1 MSGTMST
8 PFPIDQ
14 EPPREV
20 MAGEYV
26 LGLLSADQRLAA
38 EQRVATDGQFAQ
50 AVTQW
55 QEHLA
60 PLLDEIAAVTPPGQ
74 VWARIRQTLGFDT
87 PLHAVASAPSAT
99 PPSGTPKPA
108 VWNSVRFWRWASAA
122 GLATAAVC
130 VLALLNLRTPPAAV
144 QPPPGTGTVVQT
156 PVTPPATTTAPAT
169 GIAMTSTLATEDGRP
184 GYVALMDA
192 DKHTITVTPLD
203 RTATADKVPELWLI
217 TPDGK
222 AHSMGTFDDQRAR
235 RAQIPDQLMP
245 MLSNE
250 AILAVTL
257 EPPGGAP
264 GGIATGTVVAK
275 GGISTLAMAP

>member
-1 MSGTMST
+1 MST

-14 EPPREV
+14 EPPRDV
-20 MAGEYV
+20 LAGEYV
-26 LGLLSADQRLAA
+26 LGLLSADERLAA

-87 PLHAVASAPSAT
+87 PLHAVPPAPSASAPT
-99 PPSGTPKPA
+99 TA
-108 VWNSVRFWRWASAA
+108 VWNSVRFWRWASAG

-130 VLALLNLRTPPAAV
+130 LLALLNLRTQPALVSPPQA
-144 QPPPGTGTVVQT
+144 TGPVVQT
-156 PVTPPATTTAPAT
+156 PVTPPAATTAPAT

-264 GGIATGTVVAK
+264 GGVATGTVVAK

>member
-1 MSGTMST
+1 MST

-14 EPPREV
+14 EPPRDV
-20 MAGEYV
+20 LAGEYV
-26 LGLLSADQRLAA
+26 LGLLSADERLAA
-38 EQRVATDGQFAQ
+38 EQRIATDAAFAQ
-50 AVTQW
+50 AVLQW

-60 PLLDEIAAVTPPGQ
+60 PLLEEIAAVTPPDQ
-74 VWARIRQTLGFDT
+74 VWARVRQTLGFDT
-87 PLHAVASAPSAT
+87 PLRAVPAAAPAGTGT
-99 PPSGTPKPA
+99 PPAPL
-108 VWNSVRFWRWASAA
+108 WNNVRFWRWASAA
-122 GLATAAVC
+122 GVATAAVC
-130 VLALLNLRTPPAAV
+130 VLALLNLRTAPT
-144 QPPPGTGTVVQT
+144 QPPRGTPVVQT
-156 PVTPPATTTAPAT
+156 PVTPPAATTPPAT

-264 GGIATGTVVAK
+264 GGVATGTVVAK

>member
-1 MSGTMST
+1 MST

-14 EPPREV
+14 EPPRDV
-20 MAGEYV
+20 LAGEYV
-26 LGLLSADQRLAA
+26 LGLLSADERLAA
-38 EQRVATDGQFAQ
+38 EQRIATDGQFAQ
-50 AVTQW
+50 AVLQW
-55 QEHLA
+55 QELLA
-60 PLLDEIAAVTPPGQ
+60 PLLEEIAAVTPPDQ
-74 VWARIRQTLGFDT
+74 VWARVRQTLGFDA
-87 PLHAVASAPSAT
+87 PLRAVSSAAPSTAT
-99 PPSGTPKPA
+99 APTAPL
-108 VWNSVRFWRWASAA
+108 WNSVRFWRWASAG

-130 VLALLNLRTPPAAV
+130 VLALLNLRTPQAPV
-144 QPPPGTGTVVQT
+144 QPPATGPVVQT
-156 PVTPPATTTAPAT
+156 TATPPPATNPPAAT

-192 DKHTITVTPLD
+192 DEHTITVTPLD

-264 GGIATGTVVAK
+264 GGVATGTVVAK

>member
-14 EPPREV
+14 ETPRDV
-20 MAGEYV
+20 LAGEYV
-26 LGLLSADQRLAA
+26 LGLLSVEERLAA
-38 EQRVATDGQFAQ
+38 AQRVATDGQFAQ
-50 AVTQW
+50 AVVQW
-55 QEHLA
+55 QELLA
-60 PLLDEIAAVTPPGQ
+60 PLLEEIVAETPPDH
-74 VWARIRQTLGFDT
+74 VWARVRQTLGFDT
-87 PLHAVASAPSAT
+87 PLRAVPSAAPVSPNT
-99 PPSGTPKPA
+99 PA
-108 VWNSVRFWRWASAA
+108 VPLWNNVRFWRWASVG

-130 VLALLNLRTPPAAV
+130 VLALLNVRTPPEAV
-144 QPPPGTGTVVQT
+144 QPPPTGEVVQT
-156 PVTPPATTTAPAT
+156 PVTPPAPHPPAAT

-203 RTATADKVPELWLI
+203 RTATVGKVPELWLI

-250 AILAVTL
+250 ALLAVTL

-264 GGIATGTVVAK
+264 GGVATGTVVAK
-275 GGISTLAMAP
+275 GGISTLAMVP

>member
-1 MSGTMST
+1 MST

-14 EPPREV
+14 EPPRDV
-20 MAGEYV
+20 LAGEYV
-26 LGLLSADQRLAA
+26 LGLLSAEERLAA
-38 EQRVATDGQFAQ
+38 EQRVATDDQFAQ
-50 AVTQW
+50 AVLQW
-55 QEHLA
+55 QELLA
-60 PLLDEIAAVTPPGQ
+60 PLLEEIAAETPTDQ
-74 VWARIRQTLGFDT
+74 VWARVRQTLGFDT
-87 PLHAVASAPSAT
+87 PLRAVPSAV
-99 PPSGTPKPA
+99 PVSSNAPA
-108 VWNSVRFWRWASAA
+108 APLWNNVRFWRWASVG

-130 VLALLNLRTPPAAV
+130 VLALLNVRTPSAPV
-144 QPPPGTGTVVQT
+144 QPPPSGEVVQT
-156 PVTPPATTTAPAT
+156 PVTQPQTTKPPAAT

-203 RTATADKVPELWLI
+203 RTATVDKVPELWLI

-245 MLSNE
+245 MLSND
-250 AILAVTL
+250 ALLAVTL

-264 GGIATGTVVAK
+264 GGVATGTVVAK

>member
-1 MSGTMST
+1 MST

-14 EPPREV
+14 EPPRDV
-20 MAGEYV
+20 LAGEYV
-26 LGLLSADQRLAA
+26 LGLLSADERLAI
-38 EQRVATDGQFAQ
+38 EQRIATDAAFAQ
-50 AVTQW
+50 AVLQW

-60 PLLDEIAAVTPPGQ
+60 PLLEDIAAVTPPDQ
-74 VWARIRQTLGFDT
+74 IWVRVRQTLGFDT
-87 PLHAVASAPSAT
+87 PLRAVPVAT
-99 PPSGTPKPA
+99 PAVTGTPARPL
-108 VWNSVRFWRWASAA
+108 WNNVRLWRWTTAA

-130 VLALLNLRTPPAAV
+130 VLALLNLRTAPTPD
-144 QPPPGTGTVVQT
+144 QPRQTPVVQT
-156 PVTPPATTTAPAT
+156 PATPPATTTPPAT

-192 DKHTITVTPLD
+192 DQHTITVTPLD

-222 AHSMGTFDDQRAR
+222 AHSMGTFDDQRAH
-235 RAQIPDQLMP
+235 RAQIPDRLMP

-264 GGIATGTVVAK
+264 GGVATGTVVAK

>member
-1 MSGTMST
+1 
-8 PFPIDQ
+8 P
-14 EPPREV
+14 V
-20 MAGEYV
+20 
-26 LGLLSADQRLAA
+26 AA
-38 EQRVATDGQFAQ
+38 ERCK
-50 AVTQW
+50 
-55 QEHLA
+55 EN
-60 PLLDEIAAVTPPGQ
+60 TP
-74 VWARIRQTLGFDT
+74 
-87 PLHAVASAPSAT
+87 
-99 PPSGTPKPA
+99 
-108 VWNSVRFWRWASAA
+108 
-122 GLATAAVC
+122 
-130 VLALLNLRTPPAAV
+130 
-144 QPPPGTGTVVQT
+144 
-156 PVTPPATTTAPAT
+156 PPATNPPAAT

-264 GGIATGTVVAK
+264 GGVATGTVVAK

>member
-1 MSGTMST
+1 MST

-14 EPPREV
+14 EPPRDV
-20 MAGEYV
+20 LAGEYV
-26 LGLLSADQRLAA
+26 LGLLSADERLAA
-38 EQRVATDGQFAQ
+38 EQRIATDSQFAQ
-50 AVTQW
+50 AVSQW
-55 QEHLA
+55 QAHLA
-60 PLLDEIAAVTPPGQ
+60 PLLEEIAAVRPPDQ
-74 VWARIRQTLGFDT
+74 LWARVHQTLGLDM
-87 PLHAVASAPSAT
+87 PLRAAPLAAHATDATTNAQAAPL
-99 PPSGTPKPA
+99 
-108 VWNSVRFWRWASAA
+108 WNSVRFWRWVSTA

-130 VLALLNLRTPPAAV
+130 VLALSNVRMPPAPV
-144 QPPPGTGTVVQT
+144 QPPVAGPVVQT
-156 PVTPPATTTAPAT
+156 PVAPPAATTPPAT

-192 DKHTITVTPLD
+192 DKHTIMVTPLN

-264 GGIATGTVVAK
+264 GGVATGTVVAK

>member
-1 MSGTMST
+1 MST

-14 EPPREV
+14 EPPRDV
-20 MAGEYV
+20 LAGEYV
-26 LGLLSADQRLAA
+26 LGLLSAEERLAA
-38 EQRVATDGQFAQ
+38 EQRIATDGQFAQ
-50 AVTQW
+50 AVLQW
-55 QEHLA
+55 QDLLA
-60 PLLDEIAAVTPPGQ
+60 PLLEEISAVTPPDQ
-74 VWARIRQTLGFDT
+74 VWAQVRQTLGFDT
-87 PLHAVASAPSAT
+87 PLLAVTSAAPAAT
-99 PPSGTPKPA
+99 TGKPA
-108 VWNSVRFWRWASAA
+108 APLWNNVRVWRWASAG

-130 VLALLNLRTPPAAV
+130 VLALLNLRTPPAPV
-144 QPPPGTGTVVQT
+144 PPVGDTPVVQT
-156 PVTPPATTTAPAT
+156 PVTPPVATTPPAT

-222 AHSMGTFDDQRAR
+222 AHSMGIFDDQRAR

-264 GGIATGTVVAK
+264 GGVATGTVVAK

>member
-1 MSGTMST
+1 MST

-20 MAGEYV
+20 LAGEYV
-26 LGLLSADQRLAA
+26 LGLLSTQERLAA
-38 EQRVATDGQFAQ
+38 EQRIATDSQFAQ
-50 AVTQW
+50 AVLQW
-55 QEHLA
+55 QELLM
-60 PLLDEIAAVTPPGQ
+60 PLLEDIMAQTPPAQ
-74 VWARIRQTLGFDT
+74 VWAGVRRTLGFDT
-87 PLHAVASAPSAT
+87 PLHALPPAAPVSTYAPVAPW
-99 PPSGTPKPA
+99 
-108 VWNSVRFWRWASAA
+108 WNSVRFWRWASAA

-130 VLALLNLRTPPAAV
+130 VLMLLNLRTQPAPV
-144 QPPPGTGTVVQT
+144 QPPATGPVVQT
-156 PVTPPATTTAPAT
+156 PATPPQTANSPATT

-203 RTATADKVPELWLI
+203 RTATTGKVPEVWLI

-222 AHSMGTFDDQRAR
+222 AHSMGTFDDQHAH
-235 RAQIPDQLMP
+235 RAQIPEELLP

-264 GGIATGTVVAK
+264 GGVATGTVVAK

>member
-14 EPPREV
+14 EPPRDV
-20 MAGEYV
+20 LAGEYV
-26 LGLLSADQRLAA
+26 LGLLSAEERLAA
-38 EQRVATDGQFAQ
+38 EQRIATDDQFAQ
-50 AVTQW
+50 AVLQW
-55 QEHLA
+55 QELLA
-60 PLLDEIAAVTPPGQ
+60 PLLEEIVAQTPPDQ
-74 VWARIRQTLGFDT
+74 VWVRVRQALGFDK
-87 PLHAVASAPSAT
+87 PLRAVPSAAPVSTSAPAA
-99 PPSGTPKPA
+99 PL
-108 VWNSVRFWRWASAA
+108 WNSVRFWRWASVG

-130 VLALLNLRTPPAAV
+130 VLALLNLRTPPAPL
-144 QPPPGTGTVVQT
+144 QPPSTGEVVQT
-156 PVTPPATTTAPAT
+156 PVTPPATNPPAAT

-203 RTATADKVPELWLI
+203 RTATAGKVPELWLI

-264 GGIATGTVVAK
+264 GGVATGTVVAK

>member
-1 MSGTMST
+1 MST

-14 EPPREV
+14 EPPRDV
-20 MAGEYV
+20 LAGEYV
-26 LGLLSADQRLAA
+26 LGLLSAEERLAA
-38 EQRVATDGQFAQ
+38 EQRIATDAQFAQ
-50 AVTQW
+50 AVVQW
-55 QEHLA
+55 QDLLA
-60 PLLDEIAAVTPPGQ
+60 PLLEDIAAVTPPDQ
-74 VWARIRQTLGFDT
+74 VWAQVRKTLGFDT
-87 PLHAVASAPSAT
+87 PLRAVTPAAPAAT
-99 PPSGTPKPA
+99 TSKPA
-108 VWNSVRFWRWASAA
+108 APLWNNVRVWRWASAG

-130 VLALLNLRTPPAAV
+130 VLALLNLRTPPAPV
-144 QPPPGTGTVVQT
+144 PPIGNTQVVQN
-156 PVTPPATTTAPAT
+156 PVTPPAATTPPET

-264 GGIATGTVVAK
+264 GGVATGTVVAK

>member
-1 MSGTMST
+1 MST
-8 PFPIDQ
+8 PFPVDQ

-20 MAGEYV
+20 FAGEYV
-26 LGLLSADQRLAA
+26 LGLLSAEERLAA
-38 EQRVATDGQFAQ
+38 EQRVATDQQFAQ
-50 AVTQW
+50 AVLQW
-55 QEHLA
+55 QELLA
-60 PLLDEIAAVTPPGQ
+60 PLLEEIIAQTPPDQ
-74 VWARIRQTLGFDT
+74 VWARVRQTLGLDT
-87 PLHAVASAPSAT
+87 PVRALPSAT
-99 PPSGTPKPA
+99 PLSTHAPTAPW
-108 VWNSVRFWRWASAA
+108 WNSVRFWRWASAA
-122 GLATAAVC
+122 SLATAAVC
-130 VLALLNLRTPPAAV
+130 VLVLLNVRTHPAPV
-144 QPPPGTGTVVQT
+144 QPPATGQVAQT
-156 PVTPPATTTAPAT
+156 PATPPQTAKPPATN

-203 RTATADKVPELWLI
+203 RTATADKVPQVWLI

-222 AHSMGTFDDQRAR
+222 AHSMGTFDDQHAH
-235 RAQIPDQLMP
+235 RAQIPEELLP

-264 GGIATGTVVAK
+264 GGVATGAVVAK

>member
-1 MSGTMST
+1 MST

-14 EPPREV
+14 EPPRDV
-20 MAGEYV
+20 LAGEYV

-87 PLHAVASAPSAT
+87 PLHAVTSAPSAT

-144 QPPPGTGTVVQT
+144 QPPPGTGPVVQT

>member
-1 MSGTMST
+1 MSGKMST

-14 EPPREV
+14 EPPRDV
-20 MAGEYV
+20 LAGEYV
-26 LGLLSADQRLAA
+26 LGLLSADDRLAV
-38 EQRVATDGQFAQ
+38 EQRIATDAQFAQ
-50 AVTQW
+50 AVAQW

-60 PLLDEIAAVTPPGQ
+60 PLLAEITAVTPADQ
-74 VWARIRQTLGFDT
+74 VWARVRQALGFDT
-87 PLHAVASAPSAT
+87 PLHAVPAPGVQSPA
-99 PPSGTPKPA
+99 PPAA
-108 VWNSVRFWRWASAA
+108 VPLWNSVRFWRWASAG

-130 VLALLNLRTPPAAV
+130 VLALLSVRAPPTAPPSGPVQNTPIVQTPPAK
-144 QPPPGTGTVVQT
+144 P
-156 PVTPPATTTAPAT
+156 PAT
-169 GIAMTSTLATEDGRP
+169 GIAMTSTLATADGRP

-192 DKHTITVTPLD
+192 DKQVITVTPLD
-203 RTATADKVPELWLI
+203 RTATAGKVPELWLI

-222 AHSMGTFDDQRAR
+222 AHSMGVFDDQRAR
-235 RAQIPDQLMP
+235 RASIPAPLMP

-264 GGIATGTVVAK
+264 GGVATGTVVAK

>member
-1 MSGTMST
+1 MST

-14 EPPREV
+14 EPPRDV
-20 MAGEYV
+20 LAGEYV
-26 LGLLSADQRLAA
+26 LGLLGAEERLVA
-38 EQRVATDGQFAQ
+38 EQRVATDSQFAQ
-50 AVTQW
+50 AVAQW

-60 PLLDEIAAVTPPGQ
+60 PLLEEIAAVTPPGQ
-74 VWARIRQTLGFDT
+74 VWARVRQTLGFDT
-87 PLHAVASAPSAT
+87 PLHAVTSAPPASSAST
-99 PPSGTPKPA
+99 PSAPL
-108 VWNSVRFWRWASAA
+108 WNSVRFWRWASAG

-130 VLALLNLRTPPAAV
+130 VLALLNLRTQPAPE
-144 QPPPGTGTVVQT
+144 QPPVAGPVVQT
-156 PVTPPATTTAPAT
+156 PVTPPAVTPPPAAT

-203 RTATADKVPELWLI
+203 RTATADKVPEVWLI

-264 GGIATGTVVAK
+264 GGVATGTVVAK

>member
-1 MSGTMST
+1 MST

-14 EPPREV
+14 EPPRDV
-20 MAGEYV
+20 LAGEYV
-26 LGLLSADQRLAA
+26 LGLLSAEERLAA
-38 EQRVATDGQFAQ
+38 EQRIATDGQFAQ
-50 AVTQW
+50 AVLQW
-55 QEHLA
+55 QDLLA
-60 PLLDEIAAVTPPGQ
+60 PLLEEISAVTPPDQ
-74 VWARIRQTLGFDT
+74 VWAQVRQTLGFDT
-87 PLHAVASAPSAT
+87 PLRAVTSAAPVAT
-99 PPSGTPKPA
+99 TDKPA
-108 VWNSVRFWRWASAA
+108 APLWNNVRVWRWASAG

-130 VLALLNLRTPPAAV
+130 VLALLNLRTPPAPV
-144 QPPPGTGTVVQT
+144 PPVGDTPVVQT
-156 PVTPPATTTAPAT
+156 PVTPPAATTPPAT

-222 AHSMGTFDDQRAR
+222 AHSMGIFDDQRAR

-264 GGIATGTVVAK
+264 GGVATGTVVAK

>member
-1 MSGTMST
+1 MST

-14 EPPREV
+14 EPPRDV
-20 MAGEYV
+20 LAGEYV
-26 LGLLSADQRLAA
+26 LGLLRAEERLAA
-38 EQRVATDGQFAQ
+38 EQRIATDGQFAQ
-50 AVTQW
+50 AVLQW
-55 QEHLA
+55 QAHLA
-60 PLLDEIAAVTPPGQ
+60 PLLEEIAAVTPPDQ
-74 VWARIRQTLGFDT
+74 VWAQVRQSLGFDT
-87 PLHAVASAPSAT
+87 PLRAVPSAT
-99 PPSGTPKPA
+99 PAMTTAPVAPL
-108 VWNSVRFWRWASAA
+108 WNNVRFWRWASA
-122 GLATAAVC
+122 GGVATAAVC
-130 VLALLNLRTPPAAV
+130 VLALLTLRTPQAPV
-144 QPPPGTGTVVQT
+144 PPPTSGPVVQT
-156 PVTPPATTTAPAT
+156 PVTPPAVTPPPAT

-264 GGIATGTVVAK
+264 GGVATGTVVAK

>member
-1 MSGTMST
+1 MST

-14 EPPREV
+14 EPPRDV
-20 MAGEYV
+20 LAGEYV
-26 LGLLSADQRLAA
+26 LGLLSADERLAA
-38 EQRVATDGQFAQ
+38 EQRIATDAPFAQ
-50 AVTQW
+50 AVLQW
-55 QEHLA
+55 EDHLA
-60 PLLDEIAAVTPPGQ
+60 PLLEEIAAVTPPDQ
-74 VWARIRQTLGFDT
+74 VWARVRQTLGFDT
-87 PLHAVASAPSAT
+87 PLRAVPVAAPASTGT
-99 PPSGTPKPA
+99 PPAPL
-108 VWNSVRFWRWASAA
+108 WNNLRFWRGASAA
-122 GLATAAVC
+122 GVATAAVC
-130 VLALLNLRTPPAAV
+130 VLALFNLRTAPV
-144 QPPPGTGTVVQT
+144 QPLPRDTPVLQT
-156 PVTPPATTTAPAT
+156 PVTPPAATTPPAT

-264 GGIATGTVVAK
+264 GGVATGTVVAK

>member
-1 MSGTMST
+1 MST

-14 EPPREV
+14 EPPRDV
-20 MAGEYV
+20 LAGEYV
-26 LGLLSADQRLAA
+26 LGLLSAEERLAA
-38 EQRVATDGQFAQ
+38 EQRIATDGQFAQ
-50 AVTQW
+50 AVLQW
-55 QEHLA
+55 QELLS
-60 PLLDEIAAVTPPGQ
+60 PLLEEIVAQTPPDQ
-74 VWARIRQTLGFDT
+74 VWVRVRQALGFDT
-87 PLHAVASAPSAT
+87 PLRAVPSAA
-99 PPSGTPKPA
+99 PVGTSVPA
-108 VWNSVRFWRWASAA
+108 APLWNSVRFWRWASVG

-130 VLALLNLRTPPAAV
+130 VLALLNVRTPPAPV
-144 QPPPGTGTVVQT
+144 QPPPTGEVAQT
-156 PVTPPATTTAPAT
+156 PPPPPATNPPAAT

-264 GGIATGTVVAK
+264 GGVATGTVVAK

>member
-1 MSGTMST
+1 MST

-14 EPPREV
+14 EPPRDV
-20 MAGEYV
+20 LAGEYV

-144 QPPPGTGTVVQT
+144 QPPPGTG
-156 PVTPPATTTAPAT
+156 
-169 GIAMTSTLATEDGRP
+169 IAMTSTLATEDGRP

>member
-1 MSGTMST
+1 MST

-14 EPPREV
+14 EPPRDV
-20 MAGEYV
+20 LAGEYV
-26 LGLLSADQRLAA
+26 LGLLSADERLAA

-74 VWARIRQTLGFDT
+74 VWARIRHTLGFDT
-87 PLHAVASAPSAT
+87 PLRTVTSAPPAGAPRT
-99 PPSGTPKPA
+99 P
-108 VWNSVRFWRWASAA
+108 VWNSVRFWRWASAG

-144 QPPPGTGTVVQT
+144 QPPGNGPVVQT
-156 PVTPPATTTAPAT
+156 PVTPPAATTAPAT

-264 GGIATGTVVAK
+264 GGVATGTVVAK

>member
-14 EPPREV
+14 EPPRDV
-20 MAGEYV
+20 LAGEYV
-26 LGLLSADQRLAA
+26 LGLLGADERLAA
-38 EQRVATDGQFAQ
+38 EQRIATDSQFDQ
-50 AVTQW
+50 AVLQW
-55 QEHLA
+55 QQHLM
-60 PLLDEIAAVTPPGQ
+60 PLLDEIAAVTPSDQLWP
-74 VWARIRQTLGFDT
+74 RIRQTLGFDT
-87 PLHAVASAPSAT
+87 PLRAVAAASSTTTSAT
-99 PPSGTPKPA
+99 PL
-108 VWNSVRFWRWASAA
+108 WNSVRFWRWASAG

-130 VLALLNLRTPPAAV
+130 VLALLNVNTPPAPV
-144 QPPPGTGTVVQT
+144 QPPVTGPVVQAP
-156 PVTPPATTTAPAT
+156 PVTTPAIPATPPAT
-169 GIAMTSTLATEDGRP
+169 GIAMTATLATEDGRP

-217 TPDGK
+217 TADGK
-222 AHSMGTFDDQRAR
+222 PHSMGTFDDQRAR

-250 AILAVTL
+250 ALLAVTL
-257 EPPGGAP
+257 EPLGGAP
-264 GGIATGTVVAK
+264 GGIPTGTVVAK

>member
-1 MSGTMST
+1 MST

-14 EPPREV
+14 EPPRDV
-20 MAGEYV
+20 LAGEYV
-26 LGLLSADQRLAA
+26 LGLLSADDRLAV
-38 EQRVATDGQFAQ
+38 EQRIATDAQFAQ
-50 AVTQW
+50 AVAQW

-60 PLLDEIAAVTPPGQ
+60 PLLEEIAAVTPADQ
-74 VWARIRQTLGFDT
+74 VWTRVRQALGFDT
-87 PLHAVASAPSAT
+87 PLHAVPASGVQSPAP
-99 PPSGTPKPA
+99 PA
-108 VWNSVRFWRWASAA
+108 AVPLWNSVRFWRWASAG

-130 VLALLNLRTPPAAV
+130 VLALLSVRTPPTAPPSGPV
-144 QPPPGTGTVVQT
+144 QNTPIVQT
-156 PVTPPATTTAPAT
+156 PPAKPPVTPPAT
-169 GIAMTSTLATEDGRP
+169 GIGMTSTLATADGRP

-192 DKHTITVTPLD
+192 DKQVITVTPLD
-203 RTATADKVPELWLI
+203 RTATAGKVPELWLI

-222 AHSMGTFDDQRAR
+222 AHSMGVFDDQRAR
-235 RAQIPDQLMP
+235 RASIPAPLMP

-264 GGIATGTVVAK
+264 GGVATGTVVAK

>member
-1 MSGTMST
+1 MST

-14 EPPREV
+14 EPPRDV
-20 MAGEYV
+20 LAGEYV
-26 LGLLSADQRLAA
+26 LGLLSAEERLAA

-50 AVTQW
+50 AVLQW
-55 QEHLA
+55 QELLA
-60 PLLDEIAAVTPPGQ
+60 PLLEEIAAETPPEQ
-74 VWARIRQTLGFDT
+74 VWARVRQTLGFDT
-87 PLHAVASAPSAT
+87 PLRAVPSAAPVST
-99 PPSGTPKPA
+99 NAPA
-108 VWNSVRFWRWASAA
+108 APLWNNVRFWRWASVG

-130 VLALLNLRTPPAAV
+130 VLALLNLRTPPAPV
-144 QPPPGTGTVVQT
+144 QPPPTGEVVQT
-156 PVTPPATTTAPAT
+156 PVTPPATNPPVAT

-203 RTATADKVPELWLI
+203 RTATVGKVPELWLI

-250 AILAVTL
+250 ALLAVTL

-264 GGIATGTVVAK
+264 GGVATGTVVAK

>member
-1 MSGTMST
+1 MST

-14 EPPREV
+14 EPPRDV
-20 MAGEYV
+20 LAGEYV
-26 LGLLSADQRLAA
+26 LGLLSAEERLAA
-38 EQRVATDGQFAQ
+38 EQRIATDGQFAQ
-50 AVTQW
+50 AVLQW
-55 QEHLA
+55 QDLLA
-60 PLLDEIAAVTPPGQ
+60 PLLEEISAVTPPDQ
-74 VWARIRQTLGFDT
+74 VWAQVRQTLGFDT
-87 PLHAVASAPSAT
+87 PLRAVTSAAPAAT
-99 PPSGTPKPA
+99 TGKPA
-108 VWNSVRFWRWASAA
+108 APLWNNVRLWRWASAG

-130 VLALLNLRTPPAAV
+130 VLALLNLRTPPAPV
-144 QPPPGTGTVVQT
+144 PPVGDTPVVQT
-156 PVTPPATTTAPAT
+156 PVTPPAATTPPAT

-222 AHSMGTFDDQRAR
+222 AHSMGIFDDQRAR

-264 GGIATGTVVAK
+264 GGVATGTVVAK

>member
-1 MSGTMST
+1 MST

-14 EPPREV
+14 EPPRDV
-20 MAGEYV
+20 LAGEYV
-26 LGLLSADQRLAA
+26 LGLLSAEERLAA
-38 EQRVATDGQFAQ
+38 EQRIATDGQFAQ
-50 AVTQW
+50 AVLQW
-55 QEHLA
+55 QAHLA
-60 PLLDEIAAVTPPGQ
+60 PLLEEIAAVTPPDQ
-74 VWARIRQTLGFDT
+74 VWAQVRRSLGFDT
-87 PLHAVASAPSAT
+87 PLRAVPSAT
-99 PPSGTPKPA
+99 PAMTTTPFAPL
-108 VWNSVRFWRWASAA
+108 WNNVRFWRWASA
-122 GLATAAVC
+122 GGVATAAVC
-130 VLALLNLRTPPAAV
+130 VLALLTLRAPQAPVPPPASG
-144 QPPPGTGTVVQT
+144 PVVQT
-156 PVTPPATTTAPAT
+156 PVTPPAVTPPPAT

-264 GGIATGTVVAK
+264 GGVATGTVVAK

>member
-1 MSGTMST
+1 MST

-14 EPPREV
+14 EPPRDV
-20 MAGEYV
+20 LAGEYV
-26 LGLLSADQRLAA
+26 LGLLSAEERLAA

-50 AVTQW
+50 AVLQW
-55 QEHLA
+55 QDLLA
-60 PLLDEIAAVTPPGQ
+60 PLLEDIVAQRPPDH
-74 VWARIRQTLGFDT
+74 VWARVRQTLGFDT
-87 PLHAVASAPSAT
+87 PVRAVPSAA
-99 PPSGTPKPA
+99 PA
-108 VWNSVRFWRWASAA
+108 APVWNSVRFWRWASVG

-130 VLALLNLRTPPAAV
+130 VLALLNVRTPQAPE
-144 QPPPGTGTVVQT
+144 QPPPTGGVVQS
-156 PVTPPATTTAPAT
+156 PVTPPATTTPAAT

-203 RTATADKVPELWLI
+203 RTATVDKVPELWLI

-264 GGIATGTVVAK
+264 GGVATGNVVAK

>member
-1 MSGTMST
+1 MST

-14 EPPREV
+14 EPPRDV
-20 MAGEYV
+20 LAGEYV
-26 LGLLSADQRLAA
+26 LGLLSADERLAI
-38 EQRVATDGQFAQ
+38 EQRIATDAAFAQ
-50 AVTQW
+50 AVLQW

-60 PLLDEIAAVTPPGQ
+60 PLLEDIAAVTPPDQ
-74 VWARIRQTLGFDT
+74 IWVRVRQTLGFDT
-87 PLHAVASAPSAT
+87 PLRAVPVAT
-99 PPSGTPKPA
+99 PAVTGTPARPL
-108 VWNSVRFWRWASAA
+108 WNNVRLWRWTTAA

-130 VLALLNLRTPPAAV
+130 VLALLNLRTAPTPE
-144 QPPPGTGTVVQT
+144 QPRQTPVVQT
-156 PVTPPATTTAPAT
+156 PATPPAPTTPPAT

-192 DKHTITVTPLD
+192 DQHTITVTPLD

-222 AHSMGTFDDQRAR
+222 AHSMGIFDDQRAH
-235 RAQIPDQLMP
+235 RAQIPDRLMP

-264 GGIATGTVVAK
+264 GGVATGTVVAK